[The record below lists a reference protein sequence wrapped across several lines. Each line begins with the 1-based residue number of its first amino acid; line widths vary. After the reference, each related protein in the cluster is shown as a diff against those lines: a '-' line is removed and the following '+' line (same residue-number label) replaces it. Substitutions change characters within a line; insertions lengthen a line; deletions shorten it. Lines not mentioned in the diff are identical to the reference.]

1 MFKTSCK
8 YVVIFFVVAMLS
20 VVCAASGYA
29 HDTWVVMQN
38 YTPKVSEP
46 AVLNVANAHLFA
58 IPGGEFHTRDKVD
71 KVFFIGPDAGDI
83 PSVAQGDTG
92 YQSNAPLKA
101 QGTYMAVALPVSGFF
116 SKTTEGY
123 QRGKSRKDIKDVI
136 ECTFSEKYAKS
147 LFTVGTPGGK
157 AFSKVLG
164 HTMEI
169 VPMADP
175 ATLKEGDELSVK
187 VLLEGKPART
197 YVYGTYAGFSK
208 EANTFGY
215 TTHTDKDGVA
225 KIRLIRSGAWL
236 LVVKQEKPYPDAAEC
251 DKKSYA
257 ATLTF
262 HVR

>member
-1 MFKTSCK
+1 MFGCK
-8 YVVIFFVVAMLS
+8 YVRIFVVVMLS
-20 VVCAASGYA
+20 LVCAASGYA
-29 HDTWVVMQN
+29 HDTWVVMQS

-46 AVLNVANAHLFA
+46 AVLKVANAHLFA
-58 IPGGEFHTRDKVD
+58 IPGEEFHTRDKVD
-71 KVFFIGPDAGDI
+71 KVFFMGPDAGEL
-83 PSVAQGDTG
+83 PAVPQGNTG

-101 QGTYMAVALPVSGFF
+101 QGTYMAVALPVNGFF

-123 QRGKSRKDIKDVI
+123 QRGKSKKDIKDVI
-136 ECTFSEKYAKS
+136 ECRFSEKYAKS
-147 LFTVGTPGGK
+147 LFTVGTPGGN

-187 VLLEGKPART
+187 VLFEGKPAST

-215 TTHTDKDGVA
+215 TTHTDKEGVA
-225 KIRLIRSGAWL
+225 KIRLIKSGTWL
-236 LVVKQEKPYPDAAEC
+236 LVVKQEMPYPDKAEC
-251 DKKSYA
+251 DKKSCA

>member
-1 MFKTSCK
+1 MFETSCK
-8 YVVIFFVVAMLS
+8 YVRMFLGVVMLS

-29 HDTWVVMQN
+29 HDTWIVMQN
-38 YTPKVSEP
+38 YTPKASEP

-58 IPGGEFHTRDKVD
+58 IPGGDFHTRDRVE
-71 KVFFIGPDAGDI
+71 KVFFLSPDDKNISSA
-83 PSVAQGDTG
+83 PQGETA
-92 YQSNAPLKA
+92 YQSDALKA
-101 QGTYMAVALPVSGFF
+101 QGTYLAVALPVNGFF

-123 QRGKSRKDIKDVI
+123 QRGKSKKDIKDVI
-136 ECTFSEKYAKS
+136 ECTFSEKYAKA
-147 LFTVGTPGGK
+147 LFTVGTPGGN

-187 VLLEGKPART
+187 VLFEGKPAST

-225 KIRLIRSGAWL
+225 KIRLIKSGTWL
-236 LVVKQEKPYPDAAEC
+236 LLVKQEKPYPNATEC
-251 DKKSYA
+251 DKKSCA

-262 HVR
+262 QIR